1 MIYKILK
8 HIRLYIA
15 NYYKAIYKIKNILNE
30 YAIDESDFVKL
41 NGNILWVIGVINTWT
56 KLIRL

>member
-8 HIRLYIA
+8 HIRLNIA

-30 YAIDESDFVKL
+30 NQFDYYAIDESDFVKL
-41 NGNILWVIGVINTWT
+41 NGNILWVIGVINT
-56 KLIRL
+56 

>member
-8 HIRLYIA
+8 HIRLYIT

-30 YAIDESDFVKL
+30 NQFDYYAIDESDFVKL
-41 NGNILWVIGVINTWT
+41 NGNILWVIGVINT
-56 KLIRL
+56 

>member
-30 YAIDESDFVKL
+30 NQFDYYAIDESDFVKL
-41 NGNILWVIGVINTWT
+41 NGNIVWVIGVINT
-56 KLIRL
+56 

>member
-30 YAIDESDFVKL
+30 NQFDYYAIDESDFVKL
-41 NGNILWVIGVINTWT
+41 NGNILWVIGVINT
-56 KLIRL
+56 